1 MNDHDLRIAVCSQD
15 ILDTLTKHFPKNDE
29 ASLHSAWSALGLVV
43 AMQIKN
49 TEQAQPG
56 SAPSHLNFFGHLI
69 GGMTVSYRKK
79 QQPK

>member
-1 MNDHDLRIAVCSQD
+1 MNDHDLRIAACSQD
-15 ILDTLTKHFPKNDE
+15 ILDTLAKHFPENDE
-29 ASLHSAWSALGLVV
+29 ANLHSAWSALGVAV

-56 SAPSHLNFFGHLI
+56 SSPGYLDFFGHLI